1 MRSALSCLVLLGCIL
16 PLALWAAD
24 DKPPAPRYVA
34 DIELQTDAD
43 LSALLSRAEQLLIDG
58 ELSQQDGA
66 LVLVLHG
73 PVLRSLLRPNYARNK
88 TLVNQAA
95 SLSALGLLEVKAC
108 RTWMGANGVN
118 EEQLQPFVKV
128 VSYGAGEVTR
138 LVEQQGYIAF

>member
-1 MRSALSCLVLLGCIL
+1 MRFISSAIVLLICLVST
-16 PLALWAAD
+16 PLWATED
-24 DKPPAPRYVA
+24 SLPMPRYVA

-43 LSALLSRAEQLLIDG
+43 LSGLLSRAEQLLIDG

-73 PVLRSLLRPNYARNK
+73 PVLRSLLRPNYANSK
-88 TLVNQAA
+88 ELVNQAA
-95 SLSALGLLEVKAC
+95 SLSALGVLEVKAC

-118 EEQLQPFVKV
+118 EAQLQPFVSV
-128 VSYGAGEVTR
+128 VSYGADEVTR